1 MSDRT
6 RLTGRLHSP
15 SVFHAGHAEQIFSDR
30 DCLMRDARCRV
41 CNAFGD
47 AYAAR
52 SGTEISRFDD
62 YAARGVHLGTA
73 TRAGY
78 MALRGADQCK
88 RIARYRHRCRTSS
101 N

>member
-15 SVFHAGHAEQIFSDR
+15 SVFCAGHDEQIFSDR
-30 DCLMRDARCRV
+30 DCALRGARCGM
-41 CNAFGD
+41 CNAFDD

-52 SGTEISRFDD
+52 SGTIDGRFSG
-62 YAARGVHLGTA
+62 YASRGVELGTA
-73 TRAGY
+73 ARAGY
-78 MALRGADQCK
+78 MALRDAYQCDG
-88 RIARYRHRCRTSS
+88 IAQHRYQCGTGS